1 MIPRTPRTIGT
12 PLKTEQV
19 HVVTTA
25 TLTWLD
31 SATVKHY
38 PATTQAPPRT
48 YQGGRTFSVIKDE
61 RSDEDL
67 LDAYVA
73 GDHQAL
79 STLLQRYK
87 ELHYNIACRR
97 IYGDRELARDGVQE
111 AWITISKK
119 AASFRRESKLSTW
132 MYQIVDRACID
143 LLRKTQVRPQL
154 ADSEISVENRLEVS
168 EDFTEDSV
176 KNIRIYDALSQ
187 LPVDQREALTKVVLE
202 GYSVEDAAL
211 VLGVPAGTIKSRCAR
226 GRAALAALLSDLNPH
241 SGEPIS
247 SPSRLSNRGGGA

>member
-1 MIPRTPRTIGT
+1 M
-12 PLKTEQV
+12 
-19 HVVTTA
+19 TTA

-31 SATVKHY
+31 SASIKHY
-38 PATTQAPPRT
+38 PSITQARPRP
-48 YQGGRTFSVIKDE
+48 YQGGRTFSVVKDE

-111 AWITISKK
+111 AWIIISKK
-119 AASFRRESKLSTW
+119 AATFRRESKLSTW

-154 ADSEISVENRLEVS
+154 VANEIEFENRLEVS
-168 EDFTEDSV
+168 EDFTDESIN
-176 KNIRIYDALSQ
+176 NIRIYDALSQ
-187 LPVDQREALTKVVLE
+187 LPLEQREALTKVVIE

-211 VLGVPAGTIKSRCAR
+211 ALGVPSGTIKSRCAR
-226 GRAALAALLSDLNPH
+226 GRATLATLLADLNPG
-241 SGEPIS
+241 SGEPIG
-247 SPSRLSNRGGGA
+247 SPVRLSNSGGGA

>member
-1 MIPRTPRTIGT
+1 M
-12 PLKTEQV
+12 
-19 HVVTTA
+19 TTA

-31 SATVKHY
+31 SASIKHY
-38 PATTQAPPRT
+38 PATTQARPRP
-48 YQGGRTFSVIKDE
+48 YQGGRTFSVVKDE

-119 AASFRRESKLSTW
+119 AATFRRESKLSTW

-154 ADSEISVENRLEVS
+154 AASEIDVENRLEVS
-168 EDFTEDSV
+168 EDFTEESD
-176 KNIRIYDALSQ
+176 NRIRIYDALSQ
-187 LPVDQREALTKVVLE
+187 LPIDQREALTKVVLE

-226 GRAALAALLSDLNPH
+226 GRASLATLLADLNPN
-241 SGEPIS
+241 SEEPIS
-247 SPSRLSNRGGGA
+247 SRRRLPSSGGGA

>member
-1 MIPRTPRTIGT
+1 M
-12 PLKTEQV
+12 
-19 HVVTTA
+19 TTA

-31 SATVKHY
+31 SASIKHY
-38 PATTQAPPRT
+38 SATTQARPRT

-119 AASFRRESKLSTW
+119 AETFRRESKLSTW

-154 ADSEISVENRLEVS
+154 AASGIDVENRLEVS
-168 EDFTEDSV
+168 EDFTDESIN
-176 KNIRIYDALSQ
+176 NIRIYDALSQ
-187 LPVDQREALTKVVLE
+187 LPLEQREALTKVVIE

-211 VLGVPAGTIKSRCAR
+211 ALGVPSGTIKSRCAR
-226 GRAALAALLSDLNPH
+226 GRATLATLLADLKPG
-241 SGEPIS
+241 SGEPIGKS
-247 SPSRLSNRGGGA
+247 VRLSKNGGGA